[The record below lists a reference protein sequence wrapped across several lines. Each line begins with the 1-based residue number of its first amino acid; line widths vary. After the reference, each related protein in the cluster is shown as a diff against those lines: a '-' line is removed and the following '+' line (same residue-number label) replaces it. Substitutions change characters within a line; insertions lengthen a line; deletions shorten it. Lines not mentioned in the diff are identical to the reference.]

1 MNKLITISIFCLLSF
16 GFTANSIAQSISP
29 NQTELIK
36 KQVDSIF
43 LDMVNSAEKLDFKK
57 LNSGVDDTQK
67 AGFISNGKY
76 YASYSVL
83 AEETKSLAQ
92 GISGQNI
99 SFNDKKVTVLSDKI
113 VLVTASGVSKVD
125 LDDGRE
131 LVVNILWSFLYE
143 KIDSNWKVIYSH
155 QSSTR

>member
-1 MNKLITISIFCLLSF
+1 MNKLIVISIFCIFSF
-16 GFTANSIAQSISP
+16 GFTTKSVSQSFSP
-29 NQTELIK
+29 DQTELIK
-36 KQVDSIF
+36 SQVDSIF
-43 LDMVNSAEKLDFKK
+43 LRMVSSAEKLDFEE
-57 LNSGVDDTQK
+57 LNSGVDDIHR

-99 SFNDKKVTVLSDKI
+99 SFKKKEITVLSDKI
-113 VLVTASGVSKVD
+113 VLVTASGVSKAY

-131 LVVNILWSFLYE
+131 LVVNFLWSFLYE
-143 KIDSNWKVIYSH
+143 KIANDWKVIYSH
-155 QSSTR
+155 QSTAS